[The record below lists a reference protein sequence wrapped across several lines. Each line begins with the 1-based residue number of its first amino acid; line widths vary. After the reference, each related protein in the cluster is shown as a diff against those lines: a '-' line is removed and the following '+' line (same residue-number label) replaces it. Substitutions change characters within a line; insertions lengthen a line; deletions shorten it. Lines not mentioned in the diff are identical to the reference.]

1 MVPEPKGP
9 VALRLE
15 PRVSRSI
22 SFNILIEAVLRAI
35 DLDQQLCTV
44 TDEICHI
51 RPYRHLSA
59 DMQPLETMALESVP
73 ELALGRR
80 HRTTQPLGGRPL
92 MCIDRC
98 MSRHIPSPLV
108 GEG

>member
-1 MVPEPKGP
+1 MVPEPKYP

-15 PRVSRSI
+15 PRVSRLI
-22 SFNILIEAVLRAI
+22 SFNMLFEAVLRAI
-35 DLDQQLCTV
+35 DLDQQLCPV
-44 TDEICHI
+44 TDEIRHI
-51 RPYRHLSA
+51 RPHRHLSA
-59 DMQPLETMALESVP
+59 DMQPLETMGLESMP

-80 HRTTQPLGGRPL
+80 HHTTQPLGGRPL
-92 MCIDRC
+92 TGADPC